1 MGKRIDLTGQKFGKL
16 TVIGIDNPHYT
27 SGGNRVTMWKCIC
40 ECGNTLSV
48 SNSNLKYGS
57 TSSCG
62 CVRHP
67 DLTGLRFGKLKV
79 ISRSETRKGLRYWK
93 CICDCG
99 KTLDVRA
106 SQLTRGK
113 TKSCGCLRK
122 NPSVYDDLSG
132 QRFGKLTV
140 VERIGTKWG
149 SPYWKCKCDCGNYTN
164 VSSTNLKYGGTLSC
178 GCFYTERLKTH
189 GLSDT
194 RLYRIYSGMKTRC
207 YNPNTKAY
215 HHYGGRGI
223 SICDEWLGEN
233 GFMNFYDWAM
243 ENGYSDNLSI
253 DRIDVN
259 GNYEPNNC
267 RWATQETQTRNKRNN
282 LIIEYKGV
290 SKTLVEWSEEIGIS
304 YSILNDRITML
315 GWDTKKAFTTPVK
328 KM

>member
-40 ECGNTLSV
+40 GCGNTLSV

-93 CICDCG
+93 C
-99 KTLDVRA
+99 
-106 SQLTRGK
+106 
-113 TKSCGCLRK
+113 
-122 NPSVYDDLSG
+122 
-132 QRFGKLTV
+132 
-140 VERIGTKWG
+140 
-149 SPYWKCKCDCGNYTN
+149 KCDCGNYTN
-164 VSSTNLKYGGTLSC
+164 VSSTNLKYGGILSC